1 MRVKEMV
8 MDIEEM
14 WVDGASVADIAK
26 ATGMTINFVNQVIDD
41 LENAPM
47 EPDYDYCEGC

>member
-14 WVDGASVADIAK
+14 WVDGNSVAQIAK
-26 ATGMTINFVNQVIDD
+26 STGMPINFVNQVIDN
-41 LENAPM
+41 LEGVPE
-47 EPDYDYCEGC
+47 EPEYDYCEGC